1 MKTLFCLTLL
11 GGGFTLI
18 LAGLKGPLLRRC
30 GGRWYRCIWL
40 LALAAYTIPYKIAL
54 PEILQGSGMS
64 LPAGGGGAVGG
75 FPEATGIDFPAVIPF
90 PAETLSISE
99 ILCTVYFIGLAAFI
113 LYTVCIYVC
122 FRRRLEQA
130 SEIVENENTK
140 ACFAAVCQTM
150 GIRRCI
156 RLCENGLAVSP
167 MLVGLFRPQVIL
179 PKREFSLISSPFTT
193 ASSQEY
199 SQASLI
205 FHSISAERGLN
216 QCTARTANAAA
227 L

>member
-75 FPEATGIDFPAVIPF
+75 FPEATGIYFPAVIPF
-90 PAETLSISE
+90 PQKRFPYQKS
-99 ILCTVYFIGLAAFI
+99 CVPFI
-113 LYTVCIYVC
+113 LSGW
-122 FRRRLEQA
+122 RRLYSIPYVFMSVSA
-130 SEIVENENTK
+130 ADWNRHRKSLKTK
-140 ACFAAVCQTM
+140 TQKP
-150 GIRRCI
+150 
-156 RLCENGLAVSP
+156 VSP
-167 MLVGLFRPQVIL
+167 LSARQWESGDVSGCVKTGWQFPLCLWDFSGHRSYCPNGNFRL
-179 PKREFSLISSPFTT
+179 RNC
-193 ASSQEY
+193 A
-199 SQASLI
+199 
-205 FHSISAERGLN
+205 
-216 QCTARTANAAA
+216 
-227 L
+227 

>member
-113 LYTVCIYVC
+113 LYTKT
-122 FRRRLEQA
+122 Q
-130 SEIVENENTK
+130 K
-140 ACFAAVCQTM
+140 P
-150 GIRRCI
+150 
-156 RLCENGLAVSP
+156 VSP
-167 MLVGLFRPQVIL
+167 LSARQWESGDVSGCVKTGWQFPLCLWDFSGHRSYCPNGNFRL
-179 PKREFSLISSPFTT
+179 RNC
-193 ASSQEY
+193 A
-199 SQASLI
+199 
-205 FHSISAERGLN
+205 
-216 QCTARTANAAA
+216 
-227 L
+227 